1 MYCIKLENRSY
12 IVVDLN
18 CLVVKW
24 LSVKKYG
31 FKLYVIKLKDTKNRC
46 PTFLLLNIYPTTY
59 NFTRKIFYRP
69 LISNFEV
76 FYPSNTLLRFNP
88 VYQILLELSLW
99 KLKLASFKVIILL
112 ASENRPD

>member
-31 FKLYVIKLKDTKNRC
+31 VKLYVIKL
-46 PTFLLLNIYPTTY
+46 
-59 NFTRKIFYRP
+59 
-69 LISNFEV
+69 
-76 FYPSNTLLRFNP
+76 
-88 VYQILLELSLW
+88 
-99 KLKLASFKVIILL
+99 
-112 ASENRPD
+112 